1 MNLGTET
8 FTALLEAYGPQLIP
22 LSDNLVAAC
31 FPLMKVYPAE
41 YCVRRAMRNGQI
53 NSDTLIVESSSG
65 TLALGLATV
74 CNWLDLPL
82 VIVTDYACDDVL
94 KRRIEDLGAK
104 VERVPAPAAVGGYQ
118 RARLDR
124 LKEICDSTPP
134 HWWLNQYDNPGN
146 AASYSKFAAQ
156 LVESLGAVDCLV
168 GTVGSG
174 GSVCGTAIYLRELFP
189 EMTVI
194 GVDTF
199 HSVLFGYADGPRPL
213 RGLGNSLL
221 PKNLDHTA
229 FNEVHWV
236 TAGEAYTA
244 TRLLHRQT
252 SLFRGG
258 TSGAAWMVARYWAE
272 KHPRKKVVCLFPD
285 DGTRYVH
292 DIYSDD
298 YMGRNGYWQELPTE
312 PDFVSSPGQA
322 VGRWTAMDWGR
333 RHYAETVAGV
343 CRK

>member
-1 MNLGTET
+1 
-8 FTALLEAYGPQLIP
+8 
-22 LSDNLVAAC
+22 
-31 FPLMKVYPAE
+31 
-41 YCVRRAMRNGQI
+41 
-53 NSDTLIVESSSG
+53 
-65 TLALGLATV
+65 
-74 CNWLDLPL
+74 
-82 VIVTDYACDDVL
+82 
-94 KRRIEDLGAK
+94 
-104 VERVPAPAAVGGYQ
+104 
-118 RARLDR
+118 
-124 LKEICDSTPP
+124 
-134 HWWLNQYDNPGN
+134 
-146 AASYSKFAAQ
+146 
-156 LVESLGAVDCLV
+156 
-168 GTVGSG
+168 
-174 GSVCGTAIYLRELFP
+174 
-189 EMTVI
+189 
-194 GVDTF
+194 
-199 HSVLFGYADGPRPL
+199 L

-298 YMGRNGYWQELPTE
+298 YMGRNGYWQELPTG